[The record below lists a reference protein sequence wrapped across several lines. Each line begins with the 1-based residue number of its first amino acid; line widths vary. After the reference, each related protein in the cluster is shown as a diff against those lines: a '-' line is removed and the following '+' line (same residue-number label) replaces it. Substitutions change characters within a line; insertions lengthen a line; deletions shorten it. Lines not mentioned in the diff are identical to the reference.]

1 MAFPPNYRQER
12 NNRDRAKQQ
21 KAAEKLAQKLAK
33 REDKSPQSNDEPDVQ
48 LRVSDKDQ
56 NNG

>member
-21 KAAEKLAQKLAK
+21 KAAQKQAE
-33 REDKSPQSNDEPDVQ
+33 REQRAAERKNDKSQPADSPVEHQAEE
-48 LRVSDKDQ
+48 KE
-56 NNG
+56 